1 MDLQEFK
8 NKIDNRD
15 LWGNNEKENW
25 YLANKWCEERN
36 DNLGEAVKWSF
47 DCGFK
52 LDFDGA
58 LLFASSRFYPPH
70 KSHEDYGKWQGNITF
85 ILLGEKIHQKEV
97 EANTLDEIA
106 NSTEKY
112 VKDKIEEL
120 KPKIKELFN

>member
-25 YLANKWCEERN
+25 NLANKWCEERN
-36 DNLGEAVKWSF
+36 DNLEEAVKWSF

-58 LLFASSRFYPPH
+58 LLFVSSRFYPPH
-70 KSHEDYGKWQGNITF
+70 KSHEDYGKWHGYITF
-85 ILLGEKIHQKEV
+85 ILLGEEIHKKEV
-97 EANTLDEIA
+97 ESNTLDEIG

-112 VKDKIEEL
+112 VNDKIEEL

>member
-25 YLANKWCEERN
+25 NLANKWCEERN
-36 DNLGEAVKWSF
+36 YNLGEAVKWSF

-85 ILLGEKIHQKEV
+85 ILLGEEIHQKEV